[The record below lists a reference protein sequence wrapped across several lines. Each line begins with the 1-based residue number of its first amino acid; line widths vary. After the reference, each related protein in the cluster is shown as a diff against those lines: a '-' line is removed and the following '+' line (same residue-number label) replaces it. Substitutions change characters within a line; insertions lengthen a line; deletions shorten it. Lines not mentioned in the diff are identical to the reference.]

1 MNEQFQEMMRTEL
14 ARLEEQGLSVRI
26 RTLDSEQGPACTI
39 DGKYVVNLA
48 ANNYLGI
55 IGRKDVKEA
64 AKRAV
69 DEFGVGSGAVKTII
83 GNTRLIVE
91 AEQKLAAFK
100 DVEDVLIYQGG
111 LTANSGTI
119 PAVVHDGDV
128 IFSDEL
134 NHASIIDGCRLSR
147 AKIVPFK
154 HCDVADLEEKLRQY
168 GQEPGTRLVVTDG
181 VFSMDGDIAPLP
193 DIVEVAK
200 NYNAVVMVDDAHGE
214 GVLGDHGRGIVN
226 HFHLEG
232 EVDIEVGTM
241 SKAFGVVG
249 GYAAG
254 THTLVEYLKNKSRTI
269 LFSSTITPA
278 DAGAILKVTDIL
290 MESDNLVRQLWDN
303 AAYFKETMKAFG
315 FDTWRSQTPIT
326 PIIIGDGRA
335 AKELSARLFEKG
347 VFAQSLAFPT
357 VPQGLARIRCMLCAA
372 HTHDQLDFAAQ
383 KFHESAVELGILQ
396 G

>member
-200 NYNAVVMVDDAHGE
+200 KYNAAVMVDDAHGE

-303 AAYFKETMKAFG
+303 AAYFKEKMKAFG

-383 KFHESAVELGILQ
+383 KFHESAVELGILK

>member
-1 MNEQFQEMMRTEL
+1 MNEKFQDMMQTEL
-14 ARLEEQGLSVRI
+14 DRLERESLSVRI

-48 ANNYLGI
+48 ANNYLGVI
-55 IGRKDVKEA
+55 SRKDVKEA
-64 AKRAV
+64 AKRAI

-91 AEQKLAAFK
+91 GEKKLAAFK
-100 DVEDVLIYQGG
+100 QVEDVLMYQAG

-119 PAVVHDGDV
+119 PALVHEGDF

-154 HCDVADLEEKLRQY
+154 HCDVKSLQEKLVEHEH
-168 GQEPGTRLVVTDG
+168 EPGTKFVVTDG

-193 DIVEVAK
+193 DIVETAK
-200 NYNAVVMVDDAHGE
+200 KYDAVTMVDDAHGE

-232 EVDIEVGTM
+232 EIDVEVGTM

-254 THTLVEYLKNKSRTI
+254 TRTLVQYLKNKSRTV

-278 DAGAILKVTDIL
+278 DAGAILKVVDIL
-290 MESDNLVRQLWDN
+290 TESDELVHKLWDN
-303 AAYFKETMKAFG
+303 AAYFKGKMKEYG
-315 FDTWRSQTPIT
+315 FNTWRSETPIT
-326 PIIIGDGRA
+326 PVIIGDSKL
-335 AKELSARLFEKG
+335 AKDLSSRLFEKG
-347 VFAQSLAFPT
+347 VFAQSLGYPT
-357 VPQGLARIRCMLCAA
+357 VPKELARIRCMLCSA
-372 HTHDQLDFAAQ
+372 HTKEQLDFAADM
-383 KFHESAVELGILQ
+383 FRESAVELGILKS
-396 G
+396 

>member
-1 MNEQFQEMMRTEL
+1 MNEKFQEMMQTEL
-14 ARLEEQGLSVRI
+14 ARLNEQGLSVRI

-55 IGRKDVKEA
+55 IGRRDVKEA

-91 AEQKLAAFK
+91 GERKLAEFK
-100 DVEDVLIYQGG
+100 DVEDVLMYQGG

-119 PAVVHDGDV
+119 PAVVHDGDF

-147 AKIVPFK
+147 AKIIPFK

-168 GQEPGTRLVVTDG
+168 DNEPGTRLVVTDG

-193 DIVEVAK
+193 DIVEVSTK
-200 NYNAVVMVDDAHGE
+200 HNAVVMVDDAHGE

-254 THTLVEYLKNKSRTI
+254 TRTLVDYLKNKSRTV

-278 DAGAILKVTDIL
+278 DAGAILKVIDIL
-290 MESDNLVRQLWDN
+290 MESDTLVRQLWDN
-303 AAYFKETMKAFG
+303 AEYFKEKMKAFG

-326 PIIIGDGRA
+326 PVIIGDGRA
-335 AKELSARLFEKG
+335 AKDLSSRLFEKG

-372 HTHDQLDFAAQ
+372 HTHDQLDFAAE
-383 KFHESAVELGILQ
+383 KFHESAVELGILR

>member
-1 MNEQFQEMMRTEL
+1 MNEKFQEMMRTEL
-14 ARLEEQGLSVRI
+14 ARLDDLGLSVRI

-55 IGRKDVKEA
+55 IGRRDVKEA

-91 AEQKLAAFK
+91 GERKLAQFK
-100 DVEDVLIYQGG
+100 DVEDVLMYQGG

-119 PAVVHDGDV
+119 PAVVHDGDF

-147 AKIVPFK
+147 AKIIPFK

-168 GQEPGTRLVVTDG
+168 ENEPGTRLVVTDG

-200 NYNAVVMVDDAHGE
+200 KHNAVVMVDDAHGE

-254 THTLVEYLKNKSRTI
+254 TRTLVDYLKNKSRTV

-278 DAGAILKVTDIL
+278 DAGAILKVVDIL
-290 MESDNLVRQLWDN
+290 MESDILVRQLWDN
-303 AAYFKETMKAFG
+303 AEYFKEKMRAFG

-326 PIIIGDGRA
+326 PVIIGDGRA
-335 AKELSARLFEKG
+335 AKDLSSRLFEKG

-372 HTHDQLDFAAQ
+372 HTHDQLDFAAE
-383 KFHESAVELGILQ
+383 KFHESAVELGILK

>member
-1 MNEQFQEMMRTEL
+1 MNEKFQGMMRTEL
-14 ARLEEQGLSVRI
+14 DRLEREGLSVRI

-64 AKRAV
+64 AKRAI

-91 AEQKLAAFK
+91 GEKKLAAFK
-100 DVEDVLIYQGG
+100 QVEDVLMYQGG

-119 PAVVHDGDV
+119 PALVHEGDF

-134 NHASIIDGCRLSR
+134 NHASIIDGCRLSK
-147 AKIVPFK
+147 AKIIPFK
-154 HCDVADLEEKLRQY
+154 HCDTKSLQEKLAEHEH
-168 GQEPGTRLVVTDG
+168 EPGTKFVVTDG

-193 DIVEVAK
+193 DIVETARK
-200 NYNAVVMVDDAHGE
+200 YDAVTMVDDAHGE

-232 EVDIEVGTM
+232 EIDVEVGTM

-249 GYAAG
+249 GYVAG
-254 THTLVEYLKNKSRTI
+254 THALVQYLKNKSRTI

-278 DAGAILKVTDIL
+278 DAGAILKVVDIL
-290 MESDNLVRQLWDN
+290 TESDELVHKLWDN
-303 AAYFKETMKAFG
+303 ATYFKGKMKEYG
-315 FDTWRSQTPIT
+315 FNTWRSETPIT
-326 PIIIGDGRA
+326 PVIIGDGKL
-335 AKELSARLFEKG
+335 AKDLSSRLFEKG
-347 VFAQSLAFPT
+347 VFAQSLGYPT
-357 VPQGLARIRCMLCAA
+357 VPKELARIRCMLCSA
-372 HTHDQLDFAAQ
+372 HTKEQLDFAADM
-383 KFHESAVELGILQ
+383 FRESAIELGILK

>member
-1 MNEQFQEMMRTEL
+1 MNEKFQEMMRTEL
-14 ARLEEQGLSVRI
+14 ARLDNLGLSVRI
-26 RTLDSEQGPACTI
+26 RTLYSEQGPACTI

-55 IGRKDVKEA
+55 IGRRDVKEA

-91 AEQKLAAFK
+91 GERKLAEFK
-100 DVEDVLIYQGG
+100 DVEDVLMYQGG

-119 PAVVHDGDV
+119 PAVVHDGDF

-147 AKIVPFK
+147 AKIIPFK

-168 GQEPGTRLVVTDG
+168 ENEPGTRLVVTDG

-200 NYNAVVMVDDAHGE
+200 KHNAVVMVDDAHGE

-254 THTLVEYLKNKSRTI
+254 TRTLVDYLKNKSRTV

-278 DAGAILKVTDIL
+278 DAGAILKVVDIL
-290 MESDNLVRQLWDN
+290 MESDILVRQLWDN
-303 AAYFKETMKAFG
+303 AEYFKEKMRAFG

-326 PIIIGDGRA
+326 PVIIGDGRA
-335 AKELSARLFEKG
+335 AKDLSSRLFEKG

-372 HTHDQLDFAAQ
+372 HTHDQLDFAAE
-383 KFHESAVELGILQ
+383 KFHESAVELGILK

>member
-1 MNEQFQEMMRTEL
+1 MNEKFQEMMRTEL
-14 ARLEEQGLSVRI
+14 DRLDKEGLSLKI
-26 RTLDSEQGPACTI
+26 RELDSEQGPACTI
-39 DGKYVVNLA
+39 DGKYVINLA

-55 IGRKDVKEA
+55 IARKDVKEA
-64 AKRAV
+64 AKKAI

-91 AEQKLAAFK
+91 GEKKLAKFK
-100 DVEDVLIYQGG
+100 QVEAVLMYQGG

-119 PAVVHDGDV
+119 PALVHDGDF

-134 NHASIIDGCRLSR
+134 NHASIIDGCRLSK

-154 HCDVADLEEKLRQY
+154 HCDMASLEEKLKEHQ
-168 GQEPGTRLVVTDG
+168 QDPGTKLIITDG

-193 DIVEVAK
+193 DIVDLAK
-200 NYNAVVMVDDAHGE
+200 KYDAVTMVDDAHGE

-232 EVDIEVGTM
+232 QVDVEIGTM

-254 THTLVEYLKNKSRTI
+254 SSTLVEFLKNKARTI

-278 DAGAILKVTDIL
+278 DAGAVLKVIDLLT
-290 MESDNLVRQLWDN
+290 ESDELVRKLWDN
-303 AAYFKETMKAFG
+303 AAYFKSKMKAYG

-326 PIIIGDGRA
+326 PIIIGDSQL
-335 AKELSARLFEKG
+335 AKDLSAKLFEKG
-347 VFAQSLAFPT
+347 VFAQSLGFPT
-357 VPQGLARIRCMLCAA
+357 VPKGLARIRCMLCST
-372 HTHDQLDFAAQ
+372 HTKEQLDFAADM
-383 KFHESAVELGILQ
+383 FHESAVELGILKS
-396 G
+396 

>member
-1 MNEQFQEMMRTEL
+1 MNERFQAMMQAEL
-14 ARLEEQGLSVRI
+14 DRLDREGLSVRI

-64 AKRAV
+64 AKKAI
-69 DEFGVGSGAVKTII
+69 DEYGVGAGAVKTII

-91 AEQKLAAFK
+91 AEKKLAKFK
-100 DVEDVLIYQGG
+100 DVESVLMYQGG

-119 PAVVHDGDV
+119 PAIVHDGDV

-154 HCDVADLEEKLRQY
+154 HCDVASLEEKMKEY
-168 GQEPGTRLVVTDG
+168 DGVPGTKMVVTDG
-181 VFSMDGDIAPLP
+181 VFSMDGDIAPLA
-193 DIVEVAK
+193 DIVDVAK
-200 NYNAVVMVDDAHGE
+200 RHQAITMVDDAHGE

-232 EVDIEVGTM
+232 EVDIEVGTL

-254 THTLVEYLKNKSRTI
+254 SRTLVEFLKNKSRPI
-269 LFSSTITPA
+269 LFSSSMTPA
-278 DAGAILKVTDIL
+278 DAGAIVKVVDIL
-290 MESDNLVRQLWDN
+290 MESDELVHKLWEN
-303 AAYFKETMKAFG
+303 AAYFKAKMKAFG
-315 FDTWRSQTPIT
+315 FDTWRSETPIT
-326 PIIIGDGRA
+326 PIIIGDSQL
-335 AKELSARLFEKG
+335 AKDLSARLFEKG
-347 VFAQSLAFPT
+347 VFAQSLGFPT
-357 VPQGLARIRCMLCAA
+357 VPQGLARIRCMLCSS
-372 HTHDQLDFAAQ
+372 HTREQLDFAADM
-383 KFHESAVELGILQ
+383 FHEAAVELGILKS
-396 G
+396 

>member
-1 MNEQFQEMMRTEL
+1 MNEKFQDMMQTEL
-14 ARLEEQGLSVRI
+14 DRLEREGLSVRI

-48 ANNYLGI
+48 ANNYLGVI
-55 IGRKDVKEA
+55 SRKDVKEA
-64 AKRAV
+64 AKRAI

-91 AEQKLAAFK
+91 GEKKLAAFK
-100 DVEDVLIYQGG
+100 QVEDVLMYQAG

-119 PAVVHDGDV
+119 PALVHEGDF

-154 HCDVADLEEKLRQY
+154 HCDVKSLQEKLAEH
-168 GQEPGTRLVVTDG
+168 GHEPGTKFVVTDG

-193 DIVEVAK
+193 DIVETAK
-200 NYNAVVMVDDAHGE
+200 KYDAVTMVDDAHGE

-232 EVDIEVGTM
+232 EIDVEVGTM

-254 THTLVEYLKNKSRTI
+254 TRTLVQYLKNKSRTV

-278 DAGAILKVTDIL
+278 DAGAILKVVDIL
-290 MESDNLVRQLWDN
+290 TESDELVHKLWDN
-303 AAYFKETMKAFG
+303 AAYFKGKMKEFG
-315 FDTWRSQTPIT
+315 FNTWRSETPIT
-326 PIIIGDGRA
+326 PVIIGDSKL
-335 AKELSARLFEKG
+335 AKDLSFRLFEKG
-347 VFAQSLAFPT
+347 VFAQSLGYPT
-357 VPQGLARIRCMLCAA
+357 VPKELARIRCMLCSA
-372 HTHDQLDFAAQ
+372 HTKEQLDFAADV
-383 KFHESAVELGILQ
+383 FRESAVELGILKS
-396 G
+396 

>member
-1 MNEQFQEMMRTEL
+1 MNEKFQEMMRTEL
-14 ARLEEQGLSVRI
+14 ARLDEQGLSVRI

-55 IGRKDVKEA
+55 IGRRDVKEA

-91 AEQKLAAFK
+91 GERRLAEFK
-100 DVEDVLIYQGG
+100 DVEDVLMYQGG

-119 PAVVHDGDV
+119 PAVVHDGDF

-147 AKIVPFK
+147 AKIIPFK
-154 HCDVADLEEKLRQY
+154 HCDVADLEEKLREY
-168 GQEPGTRLVVTDG
+168 DNEPGTRLVVTDG

-200 NYNAVVMVDDAHGE
+200 KHNAVVMVDDAHGE

-254 THTLVEYLKNKSRTI
+254 TRTLVDYLKNKSRTV

-278 DAGAILKVTDIL
+278 DAGAILKVVDIL
-290 MESDNLVRQLWDN
+290 MESDTLVRQLWDN
-303 AAYFKETMKAFG
+303 AGYFKEKMRAFG

-326 PIIIGDGRA
+326 PVIIGDGKA
-335 AKELSARLFEKG
+335 AKELSGRLFEKG

-372 HTHDQLDFAAQ
+372 HTHDQLDFAAE
-383 KFHESAVELGILQ
+383 KFHESAVELGILK

>member
-1 MNEQFQEMMRTEL
+1 MNERFQEMMQAEL
-14 ARLEEQGLSVRI
+14 DRLDREGLSVRI

-64 AKRAV
+64 AKKAI
-69 DEFGVGSGAVKTII
+69 DEYGVGAGAVKTII

-91 AEQKLAAFK
+91 AEKKLAKFK
-100 DVEDVLIYQGG
+100 DVESVLMYQGG

-119 PAVVHDGDV
+119 PAIVHDGDV

-154 HCDVADLEEKLRQY
+154 HCDVASLEEKMKEY
-168 GQEPGTRLVVTDG
+168 DGVPGTKMVVTDG
-181 VFSMDGDIAPLP
+181 VFSMDGDIAPLA
-193 DIVEVAK
+193 DIVDVAK
-200 NYNAVVMVDDAHGE
+200 RHQAITMVDDAHGE

-232 EVDIEVGTM
+232 EVDVEVGTL

-254 THTLVEYLKNKSRTI
+254 SRTLVEFLKNKSRPI
-269 LFSSTITPA
+269 LFSSSMTPA
-278 DAGAILKVTDIL
+278 DAGAIVKVVDIL
-290 MESDNLVRQLWDN
+290 MESDELVHKLWEN
-303 AAYFKETMKAFG
+303 AAYFKAKMKAFG
-315 FDTWRSQTPIT
+315 FDTWRSETPIT
-326 PIIIGDGRA
+326 PIIIGDSQL
-335 AKELSARLFEKG
+335 AKNLSARLFEKG
-347 VFAQSLAFPT
+347 VFAQSLGFPT
-357 VPQGLARIRCMLCAA
+357 VPQGLARIRCMLCSS
-372 HTHDQLDFAAQ
+372 HTREQLDFAADV
-383 KFHESAVELGILQ
+383 FHEAAVELGILKS
-396 G
+396 

>member
-1 MNEQFQEMMRTEL
+1 MNEKFQEMMRTEL
-14 ARLEEQGLSVRI
+14 ARLDDLGLSVRI

-55 IGRKDVKEA
+55 IGRRDVKEA

-91 AEQKLAAFK
+91 GERKLAEFK
-100 DVEDVLIYQGG
+100 DVEDVLMYQGG

-119 PAVVHDGDV
+119 PAVVHDGDF

-147 AKIVPFK
+147 AKIIPFK

-168 GQEPGTRLVVTDG
+168 ENEPGTRLVVTDG

-200 NYNAVVMVDDAHGE
+200 KHSAVVMVDDAHGE

-254 THTLVEYLKNKSRTI
+254 TRTLVDYLKNKSRTV

-278 DAGAILKVTDIL
+278 DAGAILKVVDIL
-290 MESDNLVRQLWDN
+290 MESDILVRQLWDN
-303 AAYFKETMKAFG
+303 AEYFKEKMRAFG

-326 PIIIGDGRA
+326 PVIIGDGRA
-335 AKELSARLFEKG
+335 AKDLSSRLFEKG

-372 HTHDQLDFAAQ
+372 HTHDQLDFAAE
-383 KFHESAVELGILQ
+383 KFHESAVELGILK

>member
-1 MNEQFQEMMRTEL
+1 MNNKFQGMMHAEL
-14 ARLEEQGLSVRI
+14 DRLEKEGLSLRI

-55 IGRKDVKEA
+55 IARKDVKEA
-64 AKRAV
+64 AKKAI

-83 GNTRLIVE
+83 GNTRLIVDGE
-91 AEQKLAAFK
+91 KKLAKFK
-100 DVEDVLIYQGG
+100 EVEDVLMYQGG

-119 PAVVHDGDV
+119 PALVHDGDL

-134 NHASIIDGCRLSR
+134 NHASIIDGCRLSK

-154 HCDVADLEEKLRQY
+154 HCDIASLEEKIKEY
-168 GQEPGTRLVVTDG
+168 ESEPGTKMVITDG

-200 NYNAVVMVDDAHGE
+200 RHGAVTMVDDAHGE

-232 EVDIEVGTM
+232 EVDVEVGTM

-249 GYAAG
+249 GYVAG

-278 DAGAILKVTDIL
+278 DAGAILKVIDIL
-290 MESDNLVRQLWDN
+290 TESDDLVHKLWEN
-303 AAYFKETMKAFG
+303 AAYFKAKMKAYG
-315 FDTWRSQTPIT
+315 FDTWRSETPIT
-326 PIIIGDGRA
+326 PIIIGDGQL
-335 AKELSARLFEKG
+335 AKNLSARLFEKG
-347 VFAQSLAFPT
+347 VFAQSLGFPT
-357 VPQGLARIRCMLCAA
+357 VPKGLARIRCMLCST
-372 HTHDQLDFAAQ
+372 HTKEQLDFAADM
-383 KFHESAVELGILQ
+383 FRESALELGILKS
-396 G
+396 

>member
-1 MNEQFQEMMRTEL
+1 MNEKFQEMMRTEL
-14 ARLEEQGLSVRI
+14 ARLDNLGLSVRI

-55 IGRKDVKEA
+55 IGRRDVKEA

-91 AEQKLAAFK
+91 GERKLAEFK
-100 DVEDVLIYQGG
+100 DVEDVLMYQGG

-119 PAVVHDGDV
+119 PAVVHDGDF

-147 AKIVPFK
+147 AKIIPFK

-168 GQEPGTRLVVTDG
+168 ENEPGTRLVVTDG

-200 NYNAVVMVDDAHGE
+200 KHNAVVMVDDAHGE

-254 THTLVEYLKNKSRTI
+254 TRTLVDYLKNKSRTV

-278 DAGAILKVTDIL
+278 DAGAILKVVDIL
-290 MESDNLVRQLWDN
+290 MESDTLVRQLWDN
-303 AAYFKETMKAFG
+303 AEYFKEKMRAFG

-326 PIIIGDGRA
+326 PVIIGDGRA
-335 AKELSARLFEKG
+335 AKDLSSRLFEKG

-372 HTHDQLDFAAQ
+372 HTHDQLDFAAE
-383 KFHESAVELGILQ
+383 KFHESAVELGILK

>member
-303 AAYFKETMKAFG
+303 AAYFKEKMKAFG

-383 KFHESAVELGILQ
+383 KFHESAVELGILK

>member
-1 MNEQFQEMMRTEL
+1 MNQRFQEMMHTEL
-14 ARLEEQGLSVRI
+14 SRLDNEGLSVRI

-48 ANNYLGI
+48 ANNYLGM
-55 IGRKDVKEA
+55 IGRRDVKEA
-64 AKRAV
+64 AKKAI
-69 DEFGVGSGAVKTII
+69 DEFGVGAGAVKTII

-91 AEQKLAAFK
+91 AEKKLAGFK
-100 DVEDVLIYQGG
+100 DVEDVLMYQGG

-154 HCDVADLEEKLRQY
+154 HCDVASLEEKVKEY
-168 GQEPGTRLVVTDG
+168 EGQPGTKMVVTDG
-181 VFSMDGDIAPLP
+181 VFSMDGDIAPLA
-193 DIVEVAK
+193 DIVDVAK
-200 NYNAVVMVDDAHGE
+200 KFGLVTMVDDAHGE

-232 EVDIEVGTM
+232 EVDIEVGTL

-254 THTLVEYLKNKSRTI
+254 SHTLVEFLKNKSRPI
-269 LFSSTITPA
+269 LFSSSMTPA
-278 DAGAILKVTDIL
+278 DAGAILKVVDIL
-290 MESDNLVRQLWDN
+290 MESDDLVRKLWEN
-303 AAYFKETMKAFG
+303 AAYFKAKMKSFG
-315 FDTWRSQTPIT
+315 FDTWRSETPIT
-326 PIIIGDGRA
+326 PVIIGDSQL
-335 AKELSARLFEKG
+335 AKNLSSKLFEKG
-347 VFAQSLAFPT
+347 VFAQSLGFPT
-357 VPQGLARIRCMLCAA
+357 VPQGLARIRCMLCSA
-372 HTHDQLDFAAQ
+372 HTKDQLDFAADA
-383 KFHESAVELGILQ
+383 FHESAVELGILRS
-396 G
+396 

>member
-1 MNEQFQEMMRTEL
+1 MNEKFQEMMRTEL
-14 ARLEEQGLSVRI
+14 ARLDDLGLSVRI
-26 RTLDSEQGPACTI
+26 RTLDSEQGPACSI

-55 IGRKDVKEA
+55 IGRRDVKEA

-91 AEQKLAAFK
+91 GERKLAEFK
-100 DVEDVLIYQGG
+100 DVEDVLMYQGG

-119 PAVVHDGDV
+119 PAVVHDGDF

-147 AKIVPFK
+147 AKIIPFK

-168 GQEPGTRLVVTDG
+168 ENEPGTRLVVTDG

-200 NYNAVVMVDDAHGE
+200 KHNAVVMVDDAHGE
-214 GVLGDHGRGIVN
+214 GILGDHGRGIVN

-254 THTLVEYLKNKSRTI
+254 TRTLVDYLKNKSRTV

-278 DAGAILKVTDIL
+278 DAGAILKVVDIL
-290 MESDNLVRQLWDN
+290 MESDILVRQLWDN
-303 AAYFKETMKAFG
+303 AEYFKEKMRAFG

-326 PIIIGDGRA
+326 PVIIGDGRA
-335 AKELSARLFEKG
+335 AKDLSSRLFEKG

-372 HTHDQLDFAAQ
+372 HTHDQLDFAAE
-383 KFHESAVELGILQ
+383 KFHESAVELGILK

>member
-1 MNEQFQEMMRTEL
+1 MNEKFQEMMRTEL
-14 ARLEEQGLSVRI
+14 ARLDEQGLSVRI

-55 IGRKDVKEA
+55 IGRRDVKEA

-91 AEQKLAAFK
+91 GERKLAEFK
-100 DVEDVLIYQGG
+100 DVEDVLMYQGG

-119 PAVVHDGDV
+119 PAVVHDGDF

-147 AKIVPFK
+147 AKIIPFK

-168 GQEPGTRLVVTDG
+168 DNEPGTRLVVTDG

-193 DIVEVAK
+193 DIVEVSTK
-200 NYNAVVMVDDAHGE
+200 HNAVVMVDDAHGE

-254 THTLVEYLKNKSRTI
+254 TRTLVNYLKNKSRTV

-278 DAGAILKVTDIL
+278 DAGAILKVIDIL
-290 MESDNLVRQLWDN
+290 MESDTLVRQLWDN
-303 AAYFKETMKAFG
+303 AEYFKEKMRAFG

-326 PIIIGDGRA
+326 PVIIGDGRA
-335 AKELSARLFEKG
+335 AKDLSSRLFEKG

-372 HTHDQLDFAAQ
+372 HTHDQLDFAAE
-383 KFHESAVELGILQ
+383 KFHESAVELGILK

>member
-1 MNEQFQEMMRTEL
+1 MNERFQEMMQAEL
-14 ARLEEQGLSVRI
+14 DRLDREGLSVRI

-64 AKRAV
+64 AKKAI
-69 DEFGVGSGAVKTII
+69 DEYGVGAGAVKTII

-91 AEQKLAAFK
+91 AEKKLAKFK
-100 DVEDVLIYQGG
+100 DVESVLMYQGG

-119 PAVVHDGDV
+119 PAIVHDGDV

-147 AKIVPFK
+147 ARIVPFK
-154 HCDVADLEEKLRQY
+154 HCDVASLEEKMKEY
-168 GQEPGTRLVVTDG
+168 DGVPGTKMVVTDG
-181 VFSMDGDIAPLP
+181 VFSMDGDIAPLA
-193 DIVEVAK
+193 DIVDVAK
-200 NYNAVVMVDDAHGE
+200 RYQAITMVDDAHGE

-232 EVDIEVGTM
+232 EVDVEVGTL

-254 THTLVEYLKNKSRTI
+254 SRTLVEFLKNKSRPI
-269 LFSSTITPA
+269 LFSSSMTPA
-278 DAGAILKVTDIL
+278 DAGAIVKVVDIL
-290 MESDNLVRQLWDN
+290 MESDELVHKLWEN
-303 AAYFKETMKAFG
+303 AAYFKAKMKAFG
-315 FDTWRSQTPIT
+315 FDTWRSETPIT
-326 PIIIGDGRA
+326 PIIIGDNQL
-335 AKELSARLFEKG
+335 AKDLSARLFEKG
-347 VFAQSLAFPT
+347 VFAQSLGFPT
-357 VPQGLARIRCMLCAA
+357 VPQGLARIRCMLCSS
-372 HTHDQLDFAAQ
+372 HTREQLDFAADM
-383 KFHESAVELGILQ
+383 FHEAAVELGILKS
-396 G
+396 

>member
-1 MNEQFQEMMRTEL
+1 MNEKFQSVMQAEL
-14 ARLEEQGLSVRI
+14 DRLEKEGLSLRI
-26 RTLDSEQGPACTI
+26 RTLESEQGPACTI

-55 IGRKDVKEA
+55 IARNDVKEA
-64 AKRAV
+64 AKKAI

-91 AEQKLAAFK
+91 GEKKLAQFK
-100 DVEDVLIYQGG
+100 QVQDVLMYQGG

-119 PAVVHDGDV
+119 PALVHDGDF

-134 NHASIIDGCRLSR
+134 NHASIIDGCRLSK
-147 AKIVPFK
+147 AKIIPFK
-154 HCDVADLEEKLRQY
+154 HCDVASLEERLKEHQND
-168 GQEPGTRLVVTDG
+168 PGTKLVVSDG

-193 DIVEVAK
+193 DIVDVARK
-200 NYNAVVMVDDAHGE
+200 YDAVTMVDDAHGE

-232 EVDIEVGTM
+232 EVDVEVGTM

-249 GYAAG
+249 GYVAG

-278 DAGAILKVTDIL
+278 DAGAVLKVVDIL
-290 MESDNLVRQLWDN
+290 TESDELVRKLWDN
-303 AAYFKETMKAFG
+303 AAYFKAKMKVYG
-315 FDTWRSQTPIT
+315 FDTWRSETPIT
-326 PIIIGDGRA
+326 PVIIGDSQL
-335 AKELSARLFEKG
+335 AKDLSAKLFEKG
-347 VFAQSLAFPT
+347 VFAQSLGFPT
-357 VPQGLARIRCMLCAA
+357 VPKGLARIRCMLCST
-372 HTHDQLDFAAQ
+372 HTNEQLDFAADM
-383 KFHESAVELGILQ
+383 FHESAVELGILKS
-396 G
+396 

>member
-383 KFHESAVELGILQ
+383 KFHESAVELGILK

>member
-1 MNEQFQEMMRTEL
+1 MNERFQNMMRTEL
-14 ARLEEQGLSVRI
+14 DRLDKEGLSLKVRE
-26 RTLDSEQGPACTI
+26 LDSEQGPACTI

-55 IGRKDVKEA
+55 IARKDVKEA
-64 AKRAV
+64 AKKAI

-91 AEQKLAAFK
+91 GEKKLAKFK
-100 DVEDVLIYQGG
+100 QVEAVLMYQGG

-119 PAVVHDGDV
+119 PALVHDGDF

-134 NHASIIDGCRLSR
+134 NHASIIDGCRLSK

-154 HCDVADLEEKLRQY
+154 HCDMASLEEKLKEYQ
-168 GQEPGTRLVVTDG
+168 QTPGTKLIITDG

-193 DIVEVAK
+193 GIVELAK
-200 NYNAVVMVDDAHGE
+200 KYDAVTMVDDAHGE

-232 EVDIEVGTM
+232 QVDVEVGTM

-249 GYAAG
+249 GYVAG
-254 THTLVEYLKNKSRTI
+254 TSTLIKFLENKARTI

-278 DAGAILKVTDIL
+278 DAGAVLKVVDLLT
-290 MESDNLVRQLWDN
+290 ESDELVRKLWDN
-303 AAYFKETMKAFG
+303 AAYFKAKMKGYG

-326 PIIIGDGRA
+326 PIIIGDSQL
-335 AKELSARLFEKG
+335 AKNLSAKLFEKG
-347 VFAQSLAFPT
+347 VFAQSLGYPT
-357 VPQGLARIRCMLCAA
+357 VPKGLARIRCMLCAT
-372 HTHDQLDFAAQ
+372 HTKEQLDFAADM
-383 KFHESAVELGILQ
+383 FHESAVELGILKK
-396 G
+396 

>member
-1 MNEQFQEMMRTEL
+1 MNEKFQEMMRTEL
-14 ARLEEQGLSVRI
+14 ARLDDLGLSVRI

-55 IGRKDVKEA
+55 IGRRDVKEA

-91 AEQKLAAFK
+91 GERKLAEFK
-100 DVEDVLIYQGG
+100 DVEDVLMYQGG

-119 PAVVHDGDV
+119 PAVVHDGDF

-147 AKIVPFK
+147 AKIIPFK

-168 GQEPGTRLVVTDG
+168 ENEPGTRLVVTDG

-200 NYNAVVMVDDAHGE
+200 KHNAVVMVDDAHGE

-254 THTLVEYLKNKSRTI
+254 TRTLVDYLKNKSRTV

-278 DAGAILKVTDIL
+278 DAGAILKVVDIL
-290 MESDNLVRQLWDN
+290 MESDTLVRQLWDN
-303 AAYFKETMKAFG
+303 AEYFKEKMRAFG

-326 PIIIGDGRA
+326 PVIIGDGRA
-335 AKELSARLFEKG
+335 AKDLSSRLFEKG

-372 HTHDQLDFAAQ
+372 HTHDQLDFAAE
-383 KFHESAVELGILQ
+383 KFHESAVELGILK

>member
-1 MNEQFQEMMRTEL
+1 MNEKFQEMMRTEL
-14 ARLEEQGLSVRI
+14 ARLDDLGLSVRI

-55 IGRKDVKEA
+55 IGRRDVKEA

-91 AEQKLAAFK
+91 GERKLAEFK
-100 DVEDVLIYQGG
+100 DVEDVLMYQGG

-119 PAVVHDGDV
+119 PAVVHDGDF

-147 AKIVPFK
+147 AKIIPFK

-168 GQEPGTRLVVTDG
+168 ENEPGTRLVVTDG

-200 NYNAVVMVDDAHGE
+200 KHNAVVMVDDAHGE

-254 THTLVEYLKNKSRTI
+254 TRTLVDYLKNKSRTV

-278 DAGAILKVTDIL
+278 DAGAILKVVDIL
-290 MESDNLVRQLWDN
+290 MESDILVRQLWDN
-303 AAYFKETMKAFG
+303 AEYFKEKMRAFG

-326 PIIIGDGRA
+326 PVIIGDGRA
-335 AKELSARLFEKG
+335 AKDLSSRLFEKG

-372 HTHDQLDFAAQ
+372 HTHDQLDFAAE
-383 KFHESAVELGILQ
+383 KFHESAVELGILK

>member
-1 MNEQFQEMMRTEL
+1 MNEQLQEMMQTEL
-14 ARLEEQGLSVRI
+14 KRLDKEGLSVRI

-55 IGRKDVKEA
+55 IGRRDVKEA
-64 AKRAV
+64 AKKAI
-69 DEFGVGSGAVKTII
+69 DEFGVGAGAVKTII

-91 AEQKLAAFK
+91 AEEKLAAFK
-100 DVEDVLIYQGG
+100 DVEAVLMYQGG

-119 PAVVHDGDV
+119 PAIVHDGDV

-154 HCDVADLEEKLRQY
+154 HCDVASLEEKVREY
-168 GQEPGTRLVVTDG
+168 NGQPGTKLVVTDG
-181 VFSMDGDIAPLP
+181 VFSMDGDIAPLA
-193 DIVEVAK
+193 DIVDVAK
-200 NYNAVVMVDDAHGE
+200 RYGLVSMVDDAHGE

-232 EVDIEVGTM
+232 EVDIEVGTL

-254 THTLVEYLKNKSRTI
+254 SHTLVEYLKNKSRPI
-269 LFSSTITPA
+269 LFSSSMTPA
-278 DAGAILKVTDIL
+278 DAGAILKVVDIL
-290 MESDNLVRQLWDN
+290 MESDDLVRKLWEN
-303 AAYFKETMKAFG
+303 ATYFKAKMKSFG
-315 FDTWRSQTPIT
+315 FDTWRSETPIT
-326 PIIIGDGRA
+326 PVMIGDSQL
-335 AKELSARLFEKG
+335 AKSLSGKLFERG
-347 VFAQSLAFPT
+347 VFAQSLGFPT
-357 VPQGLARIRCMLCAA
+357 VPQGLARIRCMLCSA
-372 HTHDQLDFAAQ
+372 HTREQLDFAADA
-383 KFHESAVELGILQ
+383 FHEAAVELGILRS
-396 G
+396 

>member
-1 MNEQFQEMMRTEL
+1 MNEKFQEMMRTEL
-14 ARLEEQGLSVRI
+14 ARLDDLGLSVRI

-55 IGRKDVKEA
+55 IGRRDVKEA

-69 DEFGVGSGAVKTII
+69 DEFGVGLGAVKTII

-91 AEQKLAAFK
+91 GERKLAEFK
-100 DVEDVLIYQGG
+100 DVEDVLMYQGG

-119 PAVVHDGDV
+119 PAVVHDGDF

-147 AKIVPFK
+147 AKVIPFK

-168 GQEPGTRLVVTDG
+168 DNEPGTRLVVTDG

-193 DIVEVAK
+193 DIVEVSTK
-200 NYNAVVMVDDAHGE
+200 HNAVVMVDDAHGE

-226 HFHLEG
+226 HFHQEG

-254 THTLVEYLKNKSRTI
+254 TRTLVDYLKNKSRTV

-278 DAGAILKVTDIL
+278 DAGAILKVIDIL
-290 MESDNLVRQLWDN
+290 MESDTLVRQLWDN
-303 AAYFKETMKAFG
+303 AEYFKEKMRAFG

-326 PIIIGDGRA
+326 PVIIGDGRA
-335 AKELSARLFEKG
+335 AKDLSSRLFEKG

-372 HTHDQLDFAAQ
+372 HTHDQLDFAAE
-383 KFHESAVELGILQ
+383 KFHESAVELGILK